1 MLDIKNANMIAG
13 TALETMRTKGKF
25 IARGWMYAGAAG
37 LTPLVLLTFIWLILV
52 SPMTFSVVSNHYVSS
67 DAPITWR
74 VKDSAGKPHRIQVQD
89 VNGATQTKLTSD
101 EYSEAISS
109 FVSENYW
116 INPVWTIN
124 AILFLALGL
133 FWPITSRAHKL
144 FFALG
149 QKTIT
154 NKRLKGALDVVT
166 AAELDKQVREDGGG
180 DWTICDV
187 AFPNNAF
194 KYGTGI
200 SGQQRSGKSLVM
212 HDLIKQASSKNVR
225 LFIHDPQ
232 AEFYEANFRP
242 GIDCFFNPA
251 MVGSIPWSIFLELLT
266 ENDARELAQAA
277 IPVTA
282 NAGANAFFDDAAR
295 SLLSA
300 LIISLAKRGVT
311 DSSELA
317 RAFFSATHE
326 ELVEY
331 VKGTNAAFLVSDN
344 AKGMTDSIK
353 ASAGIYLN
361 GILSIEPGTWTLRDF
376 LAQPEGNLYILGDDS
391 ELSPVKR
398 MLVMALTATIS
409 KAGIKTHEP
418 KYLFLLDE
426 YQLLGDCK
434 VDKMLSAL
442 AKFGVAVV
450 VGMQNESQ
458 LANVMGESRAAA
470 TLSLFGN
477 YLQLKINGKDA
488 QDKASGRFGMQLQ
501 EVVSTSQ
508 QLSVTEARDS
518 IGISKAQQDKPI
530 IMGTEFGM
538 LPPLTGYLKLSG
550 DARTY
555 PAAKVDYMSWLK
567 KDSEGHS
574 FADELQFQVAE
585 LPAADSRFDIVRQ
598 VGDDYKRN
606 LAINILGQQ
615 IVRLE
620 LRQSN
625 LTQAKAIDA
634 IKAQIFRKKEAM
646 QELIDGGEIIESE
659 QDDEIEI
666 EPETLQINENKTSE
680 PEWGVI

>member
-1 MLDIKNANMIAG
+1 MLDAKNKNFVAG
-13 TALETMRTKGKF
+13 TAFETLRTRGKF
-25 IARGWMYAGAAG
+25 IARGWLFAGAIG
-37 LTPLVLLTFIWLILV
+37 LAPLCLISLSWALLS
-52 SPMTFSVVSNHYVSS
+52 SPMTFSIVSNHFVSS
-67 DAPITWR
+67 DTPITWI
-74 VKDSAGKPHRIQVQD
+74 VKDQGGSPRKILIQES
-89 VNGATQTKLTSD
+89 NGATKNKLTSY
-101 EYSEAISS
+101 EYADAISG
-109 FVSENYW
+109 FVAENYL
-116 INPVWTIN
+116 INPVVVVN
-124 AILFLALGL
+124 ILFFFAMGL

-166 AAELDKQVREDGGG
+166 ARELDKLVRDDGGG

-187 AFPNNAF
+187 AFPSNAF

-277 IPVTA
+277 IPATA

-326 ELVEY
+326 ELVEF

-450 VGMQNESQ
+450 VGMQSETQ
-458 LANVMGESRAAA
+458 LINVMGESRAAA
-470 TLSLFGN
+470 TLGLFGN

-501 EVVSTSQ
+501 EVISTSQ

-518 IGISKAQQDKPI
+518 IGISKSQQDKPI

-538 LPPLTGYLKLSG
+538 LAPLTGYLKLSG
-550 DARTY
+550 DTRTY

-567 KDSEGHS
+567 KDADGHS
-574 FADELQFQVAE
+574 FADELQFSVAE
-585 LPAADSRFDIVRQ
+585 LPEADSRFDIVRQ

-625 LTQAKAIDA
+625 LTQAKSIEAISAKILQKKKA
-634 IKAQIFRKKEAM
+634 IQD
-646 QELIDGGEIIESE
+646 LINGGEIDDEVDHEPELDVEIES
-659 QDDEIEI
+659 
-666 EPETLQINENKTSE
+666 TLAKTPAST
-680 PEWGVI
+680 EWGSI